1 MKEINKFFYKITFL
15 IFFVFSAQAESKVLS
30 IGNSEA
36 KVTIKVFSSLTC
48 PHCANF
54 HSNIYE
60 MLKKDYIDR
69 GLVKFEHHAFPLDLA
84 ALNAEIIVR
93 CQDNNNKKFELL
105 TEIYKKQTTW
115 AVGSDIK
122 KINELIKKIGVNF
135 NLSNEK
141 MDTCLEND
149 TVQDEILEQRIEAQ
163 KEYKIESTP
172 TIIINEKK
180 YSGKINYKEFK
191 KNIDKKLSM
200 NFKQLEI
207 TGFKSFSEK
216 TTFFIEKGLTGI
228 VGPNGCGKSNIVES
242 LRWCMGENSAKSM
255 RGSGMEDV
263 IFSGTSNRPSKNIS
277 EVSLLLD
284 NQNKEGP
291 AQYEEFDEI
300 SIKRKIEKDKG
311 SKYYINDKE
320 VRARDVQTFF
330 ADLSTGA
337 HSPSLISQGRIG
349 QLVTAKPIERKSILE
364 EAAGISGIH
373 ARRQEAETRLNAAEN
388 NLKRADELKKQ
399 QQKQLDNL
407 KKQAEE
413 ATRYKEI
420 SGEIK
425 QIEAGLYF
433 LKISEIEKDKKQ
445 ILEKLSEL
453 DDEIS
458 AISIDFNHNNTL
470 LEEEN
475 KKLSPLRDKKMESAA
490 KLQKLNLDM
499 ENLVEEESRVK
510 SLQDKLEK
518 SIKTIESDLERE
530 RSISLD
536 ADLNEKRLSEEKDA
550 LLKTE
555 NELLTVETNSTKE
568 LKESKNLLDGLQS
581 QLDSM
586 LDQIEKDIDED
597 KKLLKETFREL
608 KQLVK
613 KITSSQEEY
622 AEKYGKD
629 RSIQSDSIKRKER
642 IKNIDVELK
651 NWRNLKSN
659 SEKMNSELSNRKN
672 KLFLELN
679 DNQKNPERIATSK
692 GQNLQNLENTK
703 KRNEEIENE
712 LIAAEKKYNLI
723 NQNLKEIQ
731 IKLSDLKE
739 NKARNEATV
748 EGIENRKKDLLHS
761 VKNELNI
768 NDEASLLPQ
777 SDLNNI
783 SPNDLPT
790 LEEQSQKVE
799 KAKKK
804 RESLGSVNLRA
815 DEETKKYETEIKK
828 MEDDRAD
835 LFSAIVKLKSSIDEL
850 NQKGRE
856 RLLEAFTKVNRKFNE
871 VYTKLFNGG
880 TAKIELVDSD
890 DPLEAG
896 LEMYVSPPGK
906 RLQSISLLSGGEQ
919 ALTAMSLVFAVF
931 LVNPSPICVLD
942 EVDAPLDDA
951 NVTRF
956 CSLLDELTKI
966 TKTKFII
973 ITHHALTM
981 SRMHRLYGVTM
992 AEQGVSQ
999 LVSVDLQKAEEL
1011 VA

>member
-1 MKEINKFFYKITFL
+1 
-15 IFFVFSAQAESKVLS
+15 
-30 IGNSEA
+30 
-36 KVTIKVFSSLTC
+36 
-48 PHCANF
+48 
-54 HSNIYE
+54 
-60 MLKKDYIDR
+60 
-69 GLVKFEHHAFPLDLA
+69 
-84 ALNAEIIVR
+84 
-93 CQDNNNKKFELL
+93 
-105 TEIYKKQTTW
+105 
-115 AVGSDIK
+115 
-122 KINELIKKIGVNF
+122 
-135 NLSNEK
+135 
-141 MDTCLEND
+141 
-149 TVQDEILEQRIEAQ
+149 
-163 KEYKIESTP
+163 
-172 TIIINEKK
+172 
-180 YSGKINYKEFK
+180 
-191 KNIDKKLSM
+191 M

-207 TGFKSFSEK
+207 IGFKSFSEK
-216 TTFFIEKGLTGI
+216 TNFLIENGLTGI

-277 EVSLLLD
+277 EVTLLLD
-284 NQNKEGP
+284 NTNNDSP
-291 AQYEEFDEI
+291 AQYKEFDEI
-300 SIKRKIEKDKG
+300 SVRRKIEKDKG

-337 HSPSLISQGRIG
+337 HSPSLISQGKIG
-349 QLVTAKPIERKSILE
+349 QLVTSKPIERKSILE

-399 QQKQLDNL
+399 QQKQIDNL

-420 SGEIK
+420 SSQIK
-425 QIEAGLYF
+425 KIEAGLYY
-433 LKISEIEKDKKQ
+433 LKVREIEKDKEV
-445 ILEKLSEL
+445 IIEKLSEQ

-458 AISIDFNHNNTL
+458 AINIDLNHNNSL
-470 LEEEN
+470 LEEER
-475 KKLSPLRDKKMESAA
+475 KKLEPLRDKKMESAA
-490 KLQKLNLDM
+490 KLQKLNLDIT
-499 ENLVEEESRVK
+499 NLVEEESRVK
-510 SLQDKLEK
+510 SLKEKLEK

-536 ADLNEKRLSEEKDA
+536 ADLNEKRILKEKKE

-555 NELLTVETNSTKE
+555 NELLNVENISSKE
-568 LKESKNLLDGLQS
+568 LKTSRTQLETLQT
-581 QLDSM
+581 QLDTV

-597 KKLLKETFREL
+597 KKLSKKSFREL

-613 KITSSQEEY
+613 KITFSQEEY

-629 RSIQSDSIKRKER
+629 KSIQSDSIKRKER
-642 IKNIDVELK
+642 IKNIDIELE
-651 NWRNLKSN
+651 NWSKLRTN
-659 SEKMNSELSNRKN
+659 SEKMNSELTGRKT
-672 KLFLELN
+672 KLLLELS

-712 LIAAEKKYNLI
+712 LIQAEKKYNSI

-731 IKLSDLKE
+731 LKLSDLKE
-739 NKARNEATV
+739 NKARNEATI
-748 EGIENRKKDLLHS
+748 EGIENRKKDLLYS

-768 NDEASLLPQ
+768 NEEMSLLPQ
-777 SDLNNI
+777 SDLN
-783 SPNDLPT
+783 DVLPENLPS
-790 LEEQSQKVE
+790 LEAQSKKSE
-799 KAKKK
+799 KIKKQ
-804 RESLGSVNLRA
+804 RELLGSVNLRA

-835 LFSAIVKLKSSIDEL
+835 LYSAIVKLKTSIDEL

-956 CSLLDELTKI
+956 CALLDELTKI
-966 TKTKFII
+966 TNTKFII
-973 ITHHALTM
+973 VTHHALTM

>member
-1 MKEINKFFYKITFL
+1 MK
-15 IFFVFSAQAESKVLS
+15 
-30 IGNSEA
+30 
-36 KVTIKVFSSLTC
+36 
-48 PHCANF
+48 
-54 HSNIYE
+54 
-60 MLKKDYIDR
+60 
-69 GLVKFEHHAFPLDLA
+69 
-84 ALNAEIIVR
+84 
-93 CQDNNNKKFELL
+93 
-105 TEIYKKQTTW
+105 
-115 AVGSDIK
+115 
-122 KINELIKKIGVNF
+122 
-135 NLSNEK
+135 
-141 MDTCLEND
+141 
-149 TVQDEILEQRIEAQ
+149 
-163 KEYKIESTP
+163 
-172 TIIINEKK
+172 
-180 YSGKINYKEFK
+180 
-191 KNIDKKLSM
+191 
-200 NFKQLEI
+200 FKQLDI

-216 TTFFIEKGLTGI
+216 TTFLIENGLTGI

-242 LRWCMGENSAKSM
+242 LRWCMGENSAKSI

-263 IFSGTSNRPSKNIS
+263 IFSGTANRPSKNIS
-277 EVSLLLD
+277 EVALVLD
-284 NQNKEGP
+284 NQDKDGP
-291 AQYEEFDEI
+291 TQYKEFDEI
-300 SIKRKIEKDKG
+300 IIKRKIEKDKG
-311 SKYYINDKE
+311 SKYFINDKE
-320 VRARDVQTFF
+320 VRARDVQTLF

-349 QLVTAKPIERKSILE
+349 QLVTSKPIERKSILE

-420 SGEIK
+420 SREIK
-425 QIEAGLYF
+425 RVEAGLYY
-433 LKISEIEKDKKQ
+433 LKIREIENEKKQ
-445 ILEKLSEL
+445 VAEKLSEL
-453 DDEIS
+453 EDEIS
-458 AISIDFNHNNTL
+458 AINIDFNHNSGL

-475 KKLSPLRDKKMESAA
+475 KKLAPLRDKKMESAA
-490 KLQKLNLDM
+490 SLQKLNLD
-499 ENLVEEESRVK
+499 LTGLIEEEARVK
-510 SLQDKLEK
+510 SLQEKLEK
-518 SIKTIESDLERE
+518 SIKTLESDLERE
-530 RSISLD
+530 KSISLD
-536 ADLNEKRLSEEKDA
+536 ADLNEKRISKEKEQ

-555 NELLTVETNSTKE
+555 NELAKVETNASKE
-568 LKESKNLLDGLQS
+568 LKNSKSKLEDLQA
-581 QLDSM
+581 QLDKI
-586 LDQIEKDIDED
+586 LNKIEKDIDD
-597 KKLLKETFREL
+597 NKKLTKKIFSELKE
-608 KQLVK
+608 LVK

-622 AEKYGKD
+622 AENYGKD
-629 RSIQSDSIKRKER
+629 KSIQSDSIKRKER
-642 IKNIDVELK
+642 IKNIDVELE
-651 NWRNLKSN
+651 NWINLKSN
-659 SEKMNSELSNRKN
+659 SEKMISELTDRKK
-672 KLFLELN
+672 KLQTELTE
-679 DNQKNPERIATSK
+679 NQKNPERIATSK

-712 LIAAEKKYNLI
+712 LIEAEKKYGSI
-723 NQNLKEIQ
+723 NQNIKEIQ
-731 IKLSDLKE
+731 VKLSEYKE
-739 NKARNEATV
+739 NKARNEATI
-748 EGIENRKKDLLHS
+748 EGIEKRKKDLLYS
-761 VKNELNI
+761 VKSELNI
-768 NDEASLLPQ
+768 QNENEILPQ
-777 SDLNNI
+777 SDLNQI
-783 SPNDLPT
+783 SSDNLPS
-790 LEEQSQKVE
+790 LDEQSQKSE
-799 KAKKK
+799 KIKKQ

-815 DEETKKYETEIKK
+815 DEETKKYESEIKK

-835 LFSAIVKLKSSIDEL
+835 LYSAIVKLKTSIDEL

-856 RLLEAFTKVNRKFNE
+856 RLLDAFTKVNRKFNE

-906 RLQSISLLSGGEQ
+906 RLQSITLLSGGEQ
-919 ALTAMSLVFAVF
+919 ALTALSLIFAVF

-956 CSLLDELTKI
+956 CGLLDELTKI

>member
-1 MKEINKFFYKITFL
+1 
-15 IFFVFSAQAESKVLS
+15 
-30 IGNSEA
+30 
-36 KVTIKVFSSLTC
+36 
-48 PHCANF
+48 
-54 HSNIYE
+54 
-60 MLKKDYIDR
+60 
-69 GLVKFEHHAFPLDLA
+69 
-84 ALNAEIIVR
+84 
-93 CQDNNNKKFELL
+93 
-105 TEIYKKQTTW
+105 
-115 AVGSDIK
+115 
-122 KINELIKKIGVNF
+122 
-135 NLSNEK
+135 
-141 MDTCLEND
+141 
-149 TVQDEILEQRIEAQ
+149 
-163 KEYKIESTP
+163 
-172 TIIINEKK
+172 
-180 YSGKINYKEFK
+180 
-191 KNIDKKLSM
+191 M

-311 SKYYINDKE
+311 SKYYINNKE
-320 VRARDVQTFF
+320 VRARDIQTFF

-613 KITSSQEEY
+613 KITSSQEDY

-659 SEKMNSELSNRKN
+659 SEKMNSELSSRKN

>member
-1 MKEINKFFYKITFL
+1 MRFKKLEIN
-15 IFFVFSAQAESKVLS
+15 
-30 IGNSEA
+30 
-36 KVTIKVFSSLTC
+36 
-48 PHCANF
+48 
-54 HSNIYE
+54 
-60 MLKKDYIDR
+60 
-69 GLVKFEHHAFPLDLA
+69 
-84 ALNAEIIVR
+84 
-93 CQDNNNKKFELL
+93 
-105 TEIYKKQTTW
+105 
-115 AVGSDIK
+115 
-122 KINELIKKIGVNF
+122 
-135 NLSNEK
+135 
-141 MDTCLEND
+141 
-149 TVQDEILEQRIEAQ
+149 
-163 KEYKIESTP
+163 
-172 TIIINEKK
+172 
-180 YSGKINYKEFK
+180 
-191 KNIDKKLSM
+191 
-200 NFKQLEI
+200 
-207 TGFKSFSEK
+207 GFKSFSEK
-216 TTFFIEKGLTGI
+216 TNFLIEDGLTGI

-277 EVSLLLD
+277 EVALLLD
-284 NQNKEGP
+284 NKGKDGP
-291 AQYEEFDEI
+291 AQYNELDELI
-300 SIKRKIEKDKG
+300 IKRKIEKDKG

-337 HSPSLISQGRIG
+337 HSPSLISQGKIG
-349 QLVTAKPIERKSILE
+349 QLVTSKPIERRSILE

-425 QIEAGLYF
+425 KIEAGLYY
-433 LKISEIEKDKKQ
+433 LKIQEIEKDKKK
-445 ILEKLSEL
+445 ITEKLSEL
-453 DDEIS
+453 EDDLS
-458 AISIDFNHNNTL
+458 AINIDFNHNNTL
-470 LEEEN
+470 LDEEN

-499 ENLVEEESRVK
+499 TSLDDEEARVK
-510 SLQDKLEK
+510 SLQVKLEK
-518 SIKTIESDLERE
+518 SIKTLESDLERE

-536 ADLNEKRLSEEKDA
+536 AGLNEKRISKEKGE
-550 LLKTE
+550 LLITE
-555 NELLTVETNSTKE
+555 NELLEVESKSSKE
-568 LKESKNLLDGLQS
+568 LNTSKINLESLQN
-581 QLDSM
+581 QLDEM
-586 LDQIEKDIDED
+586 LDKIENYIDQD
-597 KKLLKETFREL
+597 KKLTKDMFKDLKM
-608 KQLVK
+608 LVK
-613 KITSSQEEY
+613 KITLSQEEY
-622 AEKYGKD
+622 AENYGKNK
-629 RSIQSDSIKRKER
+629 SIQSDSIKRKER
-642 IKNIDVELK
+642 IKNIDIELE

-659 SEKMNSELSNRKN
+659 SEKMISELNERKS
-672 KLFLELN
+672 KLQIELN
-679 DNQKNPERIATSK
+679 ENQKNPERIATSK

-703 KRNEEIENE
+703 RRNEEIEAE
-712 LIAAEKKYNLI
+712 LIEAEEKYNFI

-731 IKLSDLKE
+731 LKLSDFKE
-739 NKARNEATV
+739 NKARNEATI
-748 EGIENRKKDLLHS
+748 EGIESRKKDLMYS

-768 NDEASLLPQ
+768 ENENSLLSK
-777 SDLNNI
+777 SDLN
-783 SPNDLPT
+783 SLS
-790 LEEQSQKVE
+790 LEKMPDIQTQAQKVE
-799 KAKKK
+799 KIKKQ

-835 LFSAIVKLKSSIDEL
+835 LYSAIVKLKSSIDEL

-856 RLLEAFTKVNRKFNE
+856 RLLEAFIKVNRKFNE
-871 VYTKLFNGG
+871 VYTKLFSGG

-896 LEMYVSPPGK
+896 LEMFVSPPGK
-906 RLQSISLLSGGEQ
+906 RLQSITLLSGGEQ
-919 ALTAMSLVFAVF
+919 ALTALSLVFAVF

-956 CSLLDELTKI
+956 CALLDELTKI

-999 LVSVDLQKAEEL
+999 LVAVDLQKAEEL